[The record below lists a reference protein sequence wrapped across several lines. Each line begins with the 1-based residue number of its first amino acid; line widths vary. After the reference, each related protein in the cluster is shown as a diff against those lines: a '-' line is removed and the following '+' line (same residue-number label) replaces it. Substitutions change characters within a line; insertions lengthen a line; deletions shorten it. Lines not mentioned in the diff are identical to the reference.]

1 MPEPETQPVGAA
13 VAAQPNLPRS
23 RLAETHPIG
32 AVAAATPELAGARH
46 VRAAEPHPVAAAVA
60 ATPPVRALAR
70 QLPGPGRSATVGGAI
85 GSLPL
90 AAVAAL
96 AGRLPNRLWIV
107 AASSPRHAA
116 AHMADLETLLG
127 EGAVAEYPQRDG
139 AAGAAGADEPP
150 FDALDPKARGATGFE
165 VSGQRVEAVES
176 LLAGRVRVLVA
187 TRRALQEVAPIPG
200 DLAGLRLAVE
210 TGAELAR
217 DDLTAALDARGFQR
231 APMVEEVGRYAVR
244 GGIVDLFSFGAAG
257 PARVEFWGDEVESI
271 RLFDI
276 LDQRSTDAVERIDV
290 LPVEFRRGADTGS
303 PAAQGVP
310 ELDGRSAASLGES
323 AAAAD
328 AASAV
333 RCSLLDRLP
342 RDAIL
347 VHVGVHEWEEE
358 ARAAWGRAEHRWRD
372 ERRHGNPAT
381 PPGDLFLSPQA
392 LRDRLER
399 LPGLV
404 FVEEHVGDHVFTAAA
419 PPPIDRDTSQ
429 LREFLAGAASDAADT
444 LILCDNDG
452 QAARLEELVVGRDGR
467 APPGCRVAV
476 GTLAGGFRLLESV
489 PPFNVL
495 TDHEVFRRS
504 PKLRRTRRF
513 RGAASLEGLAQLS
526 PGDYVVHMEHGIGR
540 YEGIERVEAGG
551 ESVEALVIGYDGDEQ
566 LRVPVQQLDQVER
579 WVGGDPDAK
588 PRQVHR
594 LGGKRWKTVRQRAEN
609 AIHEMTAELLELYA
623 ARKSRPGHAF
633 PVDTRWQRELESSFL
648 YEDTPDQREAVK
660 AIKAD
665 MESPRAMDR
674 LVCGDV
680 GYGKT
685 EVAVR
690 AAFKAVQDG
699 KQVAVLAPTTV
710 LVAQHARTFGD
721 RMADYPVQVASLSR
735 FESPRRQR
743 EVLGGLA
750 AGAVDVA
757 IGTHR
762 LLSADV
768 AFKDLGLLVIDEEQR
783 MGVRQKERLKRLRTT
798 VDVLTLTATPI
809 PRTLYLSLA
818 GIRDLSLIRT
828 PPRNRMPVATHV
840 VSWSDRLVAEACR
853 QELDRGG
860 QVFFLHNRVQ
870 TIETAGARV
879 RRLVASAT
887 VDVAHG
893 QMAPR
898 ELDRAMTRFAEGETD
913 VLVCSSII
921 ENGLDVANAN
931 TLIVDG
937 ADRFGLSQL
946 YQIRGRVGR
955 SDRRAF
961 CYLIVP
967 DAISDEAEKRL
978 RVLEHYTELGS
989 GYQIAMRDL
998 EVRGAG
1004 NLLGEDQSGFAHAV
1018 GLDTYL
1024 RLLEEAVR
1032 RLQKGPKRKQ
1042 RPRPEVAVDAGA
1054 YLPDAY
1060 VADERQ
1066 KLHFYRRLSRMASRR
1081 EVRELTAEMTDRFGK
1096 LPPEARRLLDQ
1107 SLLGIAGRSAGAT
1120 RILVRSGQARVNFG
1134 DEVVPRVSALEKAL
1148 KGERV
1153 AVEVRRAAPLSIV
1166 MECYDPER
1174 LVDVV
1179 VRAMDALGGRREHD
1193 QPETR

>member
-1 MPEPETQPVGAA
+1 MPDGEPHA
-13 VAAQPNLPRS
+13 VA
-23 RLAETHPIG
+23 E
-32 AVAAATPELAGARH
+32 
-46 VRAAEPHPVAAAVA
+46 AVA
-60 ATPPVRALAR
+60 ATPAFRALVRA
-70 QLPGPGRSATVGGAI
+70 LPGPGGTATVGGGI

-96 AGRLPNRLWIV
+96 AAHLPNRLWVV
-107 AASSPRHAA
+107 AASSPRRAA

-127 EGAVAEYPQRDG
+127 EDAVVEYPQRDDTTAPDARGGDGRG
-139 AAGAAGADEPP
+139 AAAAS
-150 FDALDPKARGATGFE
+150 GFE
-165 VSGQRVEAVES
+165 VSGRRVEAVES
-176 LLAGRVRVLVA
+176 LLAGSVRVLVA
-187 TRRALQEVAPIPG
+187 SRRALQEVAPLPD
-200 DLAGLRLAVE
+200 DLTGLRFTVA
-210 TGAELAR
+210 TGAEMGR
-217 DDLTAALDARGFQR
+217 DDLIAALEARGFSR
-231 APMVEEVGRYAVR
+231 APMVEEVGCFAVR
-244 GGIVDLFSFGAAG
+244 GGIVDLFSFGAAA
-257 PARVEFWGDEVESI
+257 PARVEFWGDEVESV

-276 LDQRSTDAVERIDV
+276 LNQRSTDTVDRIDV
-290 LPVEFRRGADTGS
+290 LPVDFGQGQSDASRAHQPATPSEHRPATQS
-303 PAAQGVP
+303 PAGP
-310 ELDGRSAASLGES
+310 T
-323 AAAAD
+323 AAAD
-328 AASAV
+328 ASS

-342 RDAIL
+342 ADTTL
-347 VHVGVHEWEEE
+347 VQIGVHDWDRE
-358 ARAAWGRAEHRWRD
+358 ARSAWKRAEHRWRD

-381 PPGDLFLSPQA
+381 PPGDLFLSPEA
-392 LRDRLER
+392 LASRVQQ

-404 FVEEHVGDHVFTAAA
+404 FVEEHVGDHVFATL
-419 PPPIDRDTSQ
+419 PPPLVDRDTRR
-429 LREFLAGAASDAADT
+429 LREFLADGAEEGADT
-444 LILCDNDG
+444 LVLCDNDG
-452 QAARLEELVVGRDGR
+452 QAVRLEELVADRSGRTPAGW
-467 APPGCRVAV
+467 RVAV
-476 GTLAGGFRLLESV
+476 GALEGGFRLPESS
-489 PPFNVL
+489 PPVNVL
-495 TDHEVFRRS
+495 TDHEIFRRD

-540 YEGIERVEAGG
+540 YEGIERLEAGG
-551 ESVEALVIGYDGDEQ
+551 ESIEALVVAYDGDER
-566 LRVPVQQLDQVER
+566 LRVPVNQLDQVER
-579 WVGGDPDAK
+579 WVGADPDAR
-588 PRQVHR
+588 PRHVHR
-594 LGGKRWKTVRQRAEN
+594 LGGKRWKTVRRRAET

-623 ARKSRPGHAF
+623 ARKARPGHAF
-633 PVDTRWQRELESSFL
+633 PPDTRWQREMESSFL
-648 YEDTPDQREAVK
+648 YEDTPDQREAVE
-660 AIKAD
+660 AIKSD
-665 MESPRAMDR
+665 MESAGAMDR

-721 RMADYPVQVASLSR
+721 RMAEYPVLIAGLSR
-735 FESPRRQR
+735 FEPPKRQR
-743 EVLGGLA
+743 EVLAGLA
-750 AGAVDVA
+750 EGAVDIV

-762 LLSADV
+762 LLSGDV

-783 MGVRQKERLKRLRTT
+783 MGVRQKERLKRLRAT

-828 PPRNRMPVATHV
+828 PPRNRMPVVTHV
-840 VSWSDRLVAEACR
+840 VSWSDRLVAEACQ
-853 QELDRGG
+853 QEIDRGG

-870 TIETAGARV
+870 TIETAGVRV
-879 RRLVASAT
+879 RRLVGSAA

-893 QMAPR
+893 QMAPK
-898 ELDRAMTRFAEGETD
+898 ELDRAMTRFAEGRTD

-921 ENGLDVANAN
+921 ENGLDVPNAN
-931 TLIVDG
+931 TLIVNG

-1024 RLLEEAVR
+1024 RLLEEAVK
-1032 RLQKGPKRKQ
+1032 RLRDGPKRKQ
-1042 RPRPEVAVDAGA
+1042 RPRPEVTIDASA

-1060 VADERQ
+1060 VADEHQ
-1066 KLHFYRRLSRMASRR
+1066 KLHFYRRLSKLTRR
-1081 EVRELTAEMTDRFGK
+1081 SDVQELEAEMTDRFGRP
-1096 LPPEARRLLDQ
+1096 PPEARRLLDQ
-1107 SLLGIAGRSAGAT
+1107 SLLGIAGRSAGVT
-1120 RILVRSGQARVNFG
+1120 RVLVRGNRARVNF
-1134 DEVVPRVSALEKAL
+1134 DAEVLPRVSALEKAL
-1148 KGERV
+1148 QGERV
-1153 AVEVRRAAPLSIV
+1153 AVEVRRAMPLSIV

-1174 LVDVV
+1174 LAKVV
-1179 VRAMDALGGRREHD
+1179 VRAMDALGGRREPRLD
-1193 QPETR
+1193 GD

>member
-1 MPEPETQPVGAA
+1 MPDPEA
-13 VAAQPNLPRS
+13 
-23 RLAETHPIG
+23 
-32 AVAAATPELAGARH
+32 
-46 VRAAEPHPVAAAVA
+46 HPVAAALA
-60 ATPPVRALAR
+60 ATPTLRALAR
-70 QLPGPGRSATVGGAI
+70 RPPGPGRAATVGGAA
-85 GSLPL
+85 GALPM
-90 AAVAAL
+90 AVVAAL
-96 AGRLPNRLWIV
+96 AGRLPNRIWVV

-127 EGAVAEYPQRDG
+127 EGAAAEYPQRDE
-139 AAGAAGADEPP
+139 AAGADDAP
-150 FDALDPKARGATGFE
+150 FGALETRGATGFE
-165 VSGQRVEAVES
+165 VSGRRVEAVES

-210 TGAELAR
+210 TGAEMGR
-217 DDLTAALDARGFQR
+217 DDLIAALDARGFRQ

-276 LDQRSTDAVERIDV
+276 LDQRSTDAVDRIDV
-290 LPVEFRRGADTGS
+290 LPVEFRRDASAEQNAVAERNTGAET
-303 PAAQGVP
+303 AA
-310 ELDGRSAASLGES
+310 
-323 AAAAD
+323 
-328 AASAV
+328 AV

-342 RDAIL
+342 RDAT
-347 VHVGVHEWEEE
+347 VVQVGVHAWDQE
-358 ARAAWGRAEHRWRD
+358 ARAAWGRAEDRWRA
-372 ERRHGNPAT
+372 ERRHGNPAV
-381 PPGDLFLSPQA
+381 PPGDLFLSPGA
-392 LRDRLER
+392 LAGRLDR

-404 FVEEHVGDHVFTAAA
+404 FVEEHVGDHVFAAA
-419 PPPIDRDTSQ
+419 PPPPIDRDTRR
-429 LREFLAGAASDAADT
+429 LREFLAEAAKNAADT
-444 LILCDNDG
+444 LVLCDNDG
-452 QAARLEELVVGRDGR
+452 QAARLEELVAERSGR
-467 APPGCRVAV
+467 APRGCRLAV
-476 GTLAGGFRLLESV
+476 GTLTGGFRLPESS

-495 TDHEVFRRS
+495 TDHEIFRRS

-513 RGAASLEGLAQLS
+513 RGAASLESLAQLS

-540 YEGIERVEAGG
+540 YEGIEQVEAGG
-551 ESVEALVIGYDGDEQ
+551 ESIEALVIAYDGDEQ

-579 WVGGDPDAK
+579 WVGGEPDAK
-588 PRQVHR
+588 PRRVHR
-594 LGGKRWKTVRQRAEN
+594 LGGKRWKTVRKRAET

-623 ARKSRPGHAF
+623 ARRSRPGHAF
-633 PVDTRWQRELESSFL
+633 PADTRWQRELESSFL

-665 MESPRAMDR
+665 MESPKAMDR

-690 AAFKAVQDG
+690 AAFKAVEDG

-735 FESPRRQR
+735 FESPKRQR
-743 EVLGGLA
+743 EVLKGLA
-750 AGAVDVA
+750 GGTVDVV

-762 LLSADV
+762 LLSGDV

-783 MGVRQKERLKRLRTT
+783 MGVRQKERLKRLRAT

-853 QELDRGG
+853 QEIDRGG

-879 RRLVASAT
+879 RKLVGSAT

-893 QMAPR
+893 QMAPS

-931 TLIVDG
+931 TLMVDG

-1024 RLLEEAVR
+1024 RLLDESVR
-1032 RLQKGPKRKQ
+1032 RMRDGPKRAQ

-1060 VADERQ
+1060 VADEHQ
-1066 KLHFYRRLSRMASRR
+1066 KLHFYRRLSRVASRR
-1081 EVRELTAEMTDRFGK
+1081 EVRELAAELTDRFGS

-1107 SLLGIAGRSAGAT
+1107 SLLGIVGQGAGAT
-1120 RILVRSGQARVNFG
+1120 RVLVRGARARVNFDAG
-1134 DEVVPRVSALEKAL
+1134 VVPRMSALEKAL

-1166 MECYDPER
+1166 VECYDPER
-1174 LVDVV
+1174 LAEVV
-1179 VRAMDALGGRREHD
+1179 VRAMDALGGRREDD
-1193 QPETR
+1193 QPDRS

>member
-1 MPEPETQPVGAA
+1 M
-13 VAAQPNLPRS
+13 
-23 RLAETHPIG
+23 
-32 AVAAATPELAGARH
+32 
-46 VRAAEPHPVAAAVA
+46 
-60 ATPPVRALAR
+60 
-70 QLPGPGRSATVGGAI
+70 GGCA

-90 AAVAAL
+90 VVAAAL
-96 AGRLPNRLWIV
+96 AGRLPNRIWVV
-107 AASSPRHAA
+107 AASSPRQAA

-127 EGAVAEYPQRDG
+127 AGAVAEYPQRDD
-139 AAGAAGADEPP
+139 ATDAD
-150 FDALDPKARGATGFE
+150 ATGSSDFE

-187 TRRALQEVAPIPG
+187 TRRALQEVAPIPD
-200 DLAGLRLAVE
+200 DLAGLRFTVA
-210 TGAELAR
+210 TGVELAR
-217 DDLTAALDARGFQR
+217 DDLLAALKARGFQR
-231 APMVEEVGRYAVR
+231 APVVEEVGRYAVR
-244 GGIVDLFSFGAAG
+244 GGIVDLFSFGAAA
-257 PARVEFWGDEVESI
+257 PARVEFWGDEVESV

-276 LDQRSTDAVERIDV
+276 LNQRSTDTVDRVDV
-290 LPVEFRRGADTGS
+290 LPVDFKRGID
-303 PAAQGVP
+303 GVGATEGP
-310 ELDGRSAASLGES
+310 TAAST
-323 AAAAD
+323 
-328 AASAV
+328 

-342 RDAIL
+342 HDATL
-347 VHVGVHEWEEE
+347 VQVGVHDWDRE
-358 ARAAWGRAEHRWRD
+358 ARAAWGRADHRWRD

-381 PPGDLFLSPQA
+381 PPGDLFLSPEA
-392 LRDRLER
+392 LADRVGR
-399 LPGLV
+399 FPGLV
-404 FVEEHVGDHVFTAAA
+404 FVEEHVGAHVVPTA
-419 PPPIDRDTSQ
+419 PPPLIDRDTRR
-429 LREFLAGAASDAADT
+429 LREFLADAATDGADT

-452 QAARLEELVVGRDGR
+452 QAARLEELVAERSGRP
-467 APPGCRVAV
+467 PPGCQVAV
-476 GTLAGGFRLLESV
+476 GALTGGFRLPESS
-489 PPFNVL
+489 PPVNVL
-495 TDHEVFRRS
+495 TDHEIFRRS

-513 RGAASLEGLAQLS
+513 RGAASLESLAQLS

-540 YEGIERVEAGG
+540 YQGIERMEAGG
-551 ESVEALVIGYDGDEQ
+551 ESIEALVVAYDGDEV

-594 LGGKRWKTVRQRAEN
+594 LGGKRWKTVRKRAET

-623 ARKSRPGHAF
+623 ARHARSGHAF
-633 PVDTRWQRELESSFL
+633 PADTRWQREMESSFL

-665 MESPRAMDR
+665 MESPKAMDR

-721 RMADYPVQVASLSR
+721 RMAEYPVLMASLSR
-735 FESPRRQR
+735 FESPKRQR
-743 EVLGGLA
+743 EVLAGLTD
-750 AGAVDVA
+750 GTVDVV

-828 PPRNRMPVATHV
+828 PPRNRMPVVTHV
-840 VSWSDRLVAEACR
+840 VSWSDRLVAEACL

-879 RRLVASAT
+879 RKLVGPGT

-898 ELDRAMTRFAEGETD
+898 ELDQAMTRFAEGETD

-921 ENGLDVANAN
+921 ENGLDVPNAN

-967 DAISDEAEKRL
+967 DPISDEAEKRL

-989 GYQIAMRDL
+989 GYQIALRDL

-1024 RLLEEAVR
+1024 RLLDEAVR
-1032 RLQKGPKRKQ
+1032 RLGDGAKRKQ
-1042 RPRPEVAVDAGA
+1042 RPRPEVTIDAGA
-1054 YLPDAY
+1054 YLPDDY
-1060 VADERQ
+1060 VADEHQ
-1066 KLHFYRRLSRMASRR
+1066 KLHFYRRLSRLTSRR
-1081 EVRELTAEMTDRFGK
+1081 GVRELADEMTDRFGR

-1107 SLLGIAGRSAGAT
+1107 SLLGIAGRGAGVN
-1120 RILVRSGQARVNFG
+1120 RILVRENRARVNF
-1134 DEVVPRVSALEKAL
+1134 DVAVVPRVSALESAL

-1153 AVEVRRAAPLSIV
+1153 AVEVRRAMPFSIV
-1166 MECYDPER
+1166 IECYDPGR
-1174 LVDVV
+1174 LAEVV
-1179 VRAMDALGGRREHD
+1179 VRAMDALGGRWDDDKKR
-1193 QPETR
+1193 